1 MYVKLLALCLA
12 LNGEGLSELSFHLPT
27 ILVQSALHK
36 DLNGHP
42 FPWINMFLPQHPQ
55 FTSGAPS
62 PSPQRILLSM
72 VLNQTHLPHFS

>member
-1 MYVKLLALCLA
+1 MLLALCLV
-12 LNGEGLSELSFHLPT
+12 LNREELIELSFHLPT
-27 ILVQSALHK
+27 VLVQSALHK
-36 DLNGHP
+36 DLSSHL

-72 VLNQTHLPHFS
+72 VLNQTSLPNFS